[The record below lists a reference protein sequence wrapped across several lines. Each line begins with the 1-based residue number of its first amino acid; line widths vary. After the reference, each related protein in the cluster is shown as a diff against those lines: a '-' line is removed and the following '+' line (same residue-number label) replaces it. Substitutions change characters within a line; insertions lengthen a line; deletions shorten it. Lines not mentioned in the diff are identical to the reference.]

1 MPADKPEYHGQID
14 GRFGTRVCG
23 WFCRQGE
30 DRALS
35 LELLINDQVV
45 ATFVAEIERDDLA
58 RVGFG
63 SGRHGFMSPEVLQYT
78 SPDDIIKVKLAGT
91 DVEVSGSG
99 HPLSSYKQLGSDQP
113 HMTPRTIASNAEF
126 AGVRVDTIAEVRDL
140 QTFRI
145 SSSASLTVEP
155 PGTMRMPPS
164 RVVNRAP
171 DGYRVSAPFR
181 IGAGGH
187 LPTSLAFPK
196 MTLTTLE
203 DAYCLPFAPPLL
215 PTQRKI
221 ITDFLIP
228 WAPAKCPWFHRTD
241 SGIYETDVAVNMDD
255 TPYELDTAFYM
266 DHTIS
271 EHFGHF
277 LGDCLCRM
285 YAWSIIREIYGDVKL
300 IIGSRTQIDFQD
312 HFLSAAGVDA
322 KDIVKIRGLARCKR
336 LLLAT
341 QSLGVEQYASPTS
354 ARLWSTIRDRSTRR
368 DITLPDRI
376 YLTRSG
382 VPTRRLVNE
391 TRVEQIFARHG
402 FTIVRP
408 ELLSVQQ
415 QIALVANALLIAG
428 PGGSG
433 MFNLAFQGRLRS
445 AFILMWEQRLNLTE
459 MLLCAGRSCDI
470 WYHLGKDEI
479 FEGRPT
485 GHSWRVDPVELE
497 SNVADWVANSIS

>member
-1 MPADKPEYHGQID
+1 MQ
-14 GRFGTRVCG
+14 
-23 WFCRQGE
+23 
-30 DRALS
+30 
-35 LELLINDQVV
+35 
-45 ATFVAEIERDDLA
+45 RDDLA

-63 SGRHGFMSPEVLQYT
+63 SGRHGFMSPQVLQHA
-78 SPDDIIKVKLAGT
+78 SPGDIIKLKLAGT
-91 DVEVSGSG
+91 NVEVPGSG
-99 HPLSSYKQLGSDQP
+99 HALSEYKQLGSDGP
-113 HMTPRTIASNAEF
+113 RMTPGTIAGNTEF
-126 AGVRVDTIAEVRDL
+126 AGVRADTIAEVRDL
-140 QTFRI
+140 HTFRI
-145 SSSASLTVEP
+145 SSSANLTVEP
-155 PGTMRMPPS
+155 PGTMQMPPS

-171 DGYRVSAPFR
+171 NGYRVNAPSR
-181 IGAGGH
+181 IVADGR

-196 MTLTTLE
+196 MALTTLE

-215 PTQRKI
+215 PAQRKI

-228 WAPAKCPWFHRTD
+228 WAPERCPWFHRAD
-241 SGIYETDVAVNMDD
+241 NGIYQSDVDINTDD
-255 TPYELDTAFYM
+255 TLHELDTAFYM

-285 YAWSIIREIYGDVKL
+285 YAWSIIRQIYGDVKL

-312 HFLSAAGVDA
+312 HLLSAAGVDA

-354 ARLWSTIRDRSTRR
+354 ARLWCTIRDRSTRR

-408 ELLSVQQ
+408 ELLSIQQ
-415 QIALVANALLIAG
+415 QIALMANALLIAG

-445 AFILMWEQRLNLTE
+445 AFILMWERRLHLTE
-459 MLLCAGRSCDI
+459 MLLCAGGSCDI

-479 FEGRPT
+479 VEGRPT
-485 GHSWRVDPVELE
+485 GHSWHVDPVELE
-497 SNVADWVANSIS
+497 SNVADWVANSVN